1 MKTELLDAYL
11 SGDLRG
17 ESAVFIETALKGDD
31 ALREAYFQQVR
42 MDAALRML
50 LADDE
55 LADVTPDRFAAGIMA
70 RLASERPVAS
80 PADRHFAKSVLMEI
94 LDERGLR
101 PRPRMGRWDWAKAGL
116 VAAAA
121 VVLTVFLL
129 QSVQVEKPGSG
140 DNAAATEYFVAQL
153 TKASEGAEW
162 SLTPAREDAEPRNVS
177 ERVVDGEDGWLKPG
191 RLELSR
197 GVVEVTFNSGARVVL
212 EGPAVMQLERSKRAF
227 LESGRLTAEV
237 PKAATGF
244 VINTPRLNVVDIG
257 TRFGLSVEAGGDT
270 EVHVMQGLV
279 EVSRLT
285 GNAMPLILAEGLAV
299 RADERT
305 RSELQAI
312 EYAGDRFALTVAN
325 SPAMPGFVH
334 YGFNESGGPE
344 LLDSGRGLEGG
355 PFEGSLLADISAP
368 PRPMRSVG
376 RSGGGLVFA
385 PGERFD
391 SPPLGGF
398 DDSGAVSLAFW
409 LRLPPGS
416 VEDGRGGGVAVRL
429 LEIGND
435 DDVEK
440 TLWEVAWNDDP
451 MAGKTGALKVSGG
464 DISVTGS
471 TDLQDGRW
479 HHVAFRFIGGDPED
493 ASTHLHL
500 FVDGQLEAISA
511 RRSGRAETGAVDRLR
526 LGGGAFEGAMDEF
539 FVYAAAVAPGM
550 IQHLAEDSLG
560 R

>member
-17 ESAVFIETALKGDD
+17 ESAVFIETALKSDD

-42 MDAALRML
+42 MDAVLRVL

-70 RLASERPVAS
+70 RLASERPAAD
-80 PADRHFAKSVLMEI
+80 PADRRFAKSVLMEI
-94 LDERGLR
+94 LDEQGLR
-101 PRPRMGRWDWAKAGL
+101 PRQRMGRWEWAKAGM

-121 VVLTVFLL
+121 VVISVFML
-129 QSVQVEKPGSG
+129 QSVRVNKIETAGAP
-140 DNAAATEYFVAQL
+140 AAAEYFVAQV
-153 TKASEGAEW
+153 TNVGEGAEW
-162 SLTPAREDAEPRNVS
+162 SLTPARADA
-177 ERVVDGEDGWLKPG
+177 DAADDWLRPG
-191 RLELSR
+191 RLDLSR
-197 GVVEVTFNSGARVVL
+197 GVIEVTFNSGARVVL

-227 LESGRLTAEV
+227 LESGKLTAEV

-285 GNAMPLILAEGLAV
+285 GNAIPLILAEGLAV

-305 RSELQAI
+305 RSDLQPI
-312 EYAGDRFALTVAN
+312 EYAGDRFALTVA
-325 SPAMPGFVH
+325 SSAVAPGYVH

-344 LLDSGRGLEGG
+344 LLDSGRGLDGG
-355 PFEGSLLADISAP
+355 PFEGTLLAADSTAP

-391 SPPLGGF
+391 SPILGGF
-398 DDSGAVSLAFW
+398 SDSGAVSLAFW
-409 LRLPPGS
+409 LRLPPGAI
-416 VEDGRGGGVAVRL
+416 EEGRDGEVAARL
-429 LEIGND
+429 MKAGTETEAD
-435 DDVEK
+435 K
-440 TLWEVAWNDDP
+440 TLWEVAWNEDP
-451 MAGKTGALKVSGG
+451 MAGKVGALQVSGG
-464 DISVTGS
+464 DVSVTGS

-479 HHVAFRFIGGDPED
+479 HHVAFRYLGGNPAD

-500 FVDGQLEAISA
+500 YVDGQLEAISGH
-511 RRSGRAETGAVDRLR
+511 RSGRAVLGAAVERLR
-526 LGGGAFEGAMDEF
+526 LGGGDFEGALDEF
-539 FVYAAAVAPGM
+539 FVYSSAVAPGVL
-550 IQHLAEDSLG
+550 QRLAEESSG